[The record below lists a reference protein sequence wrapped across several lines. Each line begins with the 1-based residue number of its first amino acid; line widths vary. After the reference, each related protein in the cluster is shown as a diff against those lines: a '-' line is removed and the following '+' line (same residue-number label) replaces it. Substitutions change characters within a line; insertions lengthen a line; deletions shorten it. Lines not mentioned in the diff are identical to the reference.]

1 MGELDDIAKQIVAE
15 LQRDGR
21 TPFAAIAKK
30 LGLSEG
36 AIRQRYGKLKEQGL
50 IQVVAVTDPMQL
62 GFERQAMIG
71 IRVTG
76 SIEPVAEAIAVMPEV
91 TYVVITAGPYDL
103 LVEVVC
109 ESDEHML
116 DVVSNKVRRIDGVAH
131 TDTLMYLQLRKQ
143 TYSWAVR

>member
-1 MGELDDIAKQIVAE
+1 MVELDDVAKQIIAE
-15 LQRDGR
+15 LQKDGR

-36 AIRQRYGKLKEQGL
+36 AIRQRYSKLKELGL

-71 IRVTG
+71 IGVTG
-76 SIEPVAEAIAVMPEV
+76 RIEPVADAIQVLPEV

-116 DVVSNKVRRIDGVAH
+116 DLISNKIRRIEGVSQ
-131 TDTLMYLQLRKQ
+131 TDALMYLQLRKQ
-143 TYSWAVR
+143 TYSWGVR

>member
-1 MGELDDIAKQIVAE
+1 MVELDDVAKQIIAE
-15 LQRDGR
+15 LQKDGR

-36 AIRQRYGKLKEQGL
+36 AIRQRYSKLKELGL

-71 IRVTG
+71 IGVTG
-76 SIEPVAEAIAVMPEV
+76 RIEPVADAVQVLPEV

-116 DVVSNKVRRIDGVAH
+116 DLISNKIRRIEGVSQ
-131 TDTLMYLQLRKQ
+131 TDALMYLQLRKQ
-143 TYSWAVR
+143 TYSWGVR

>member
-1 MGELDDIAKQIVAE
+1 MVELDDVAKQIIAE
-15 LQRDGR
+15 LQKDGR

-36 AIRQRYGKLKEQGL
+36 AIRQRYSKLKELGL

-71 IRVTG
+71 IGVTG
-76 SIEPVAEAIAVMPEV
+76 RIEPVADAVQVLPEV

-116 DVVSNKVRRIDGVAH
+116 DLISNKIRRVEGVSQ
-131 TDTLMYLQLRKQ
+131 TDALMYLQLRKQ
-143 TYSWAVR
+143 TYSWGVR

>member
-1 MGELDDIAKQIVAE
+1 MVELDEVARQIISE
-15 LQRDGR
+15 LQKDGR

-36 AIRQRYGKLKEQGL
+36 AIRQRYGKLKEHGL

-62 GFERQAMIG
+62 GFQRQAMIG
-71 IRVTG
+71 IEVAG
-76 SIEPVAEAIAVMPEV
+76 PIEPVADAIEVLPEV

-109 ESDEHML
+109 ESDEHIL
-116 DVVSNKVRRIDGVAH
+116 DLISNQIRRIAGVAR

-143 TYSWAVR
+143 TYSWGVR

>member
-1 MGELDDIAKQIVAE
+1 MVELDDVAKQIVAE
-15 LQRDGR
+15 LQKDGR
-21 TPFAAIAKK
+21 MPFAAIAKK

-71 IRVTG
+71 INVAGR
-76 SIEPVAEAIAVMPEV
+76 IEPVADAIEILPEV

-116 DVVSNKVRRIDGVAH
+116 DLISNKIRRIDGVSQ

-143 TYSWAVR
+143 TYSWGVR